1 VGLLD
6 ASLRNQTTRQSE
18 GKLFPMKQRLAIVL
32 LLALAPIATPQKSSH
47 TLIAV
52 VAHADDALTFAPLL
66 AHYSRQGAKVYLV
79 EVASEATSGRLA
91 TPGGPHGPE
100 LTRIISDETRC
111 FCREL
116 GIEAPIFLKFEDSKL
131 GQVPR
136 PPWAYVAA
144 VKREIGRLFQ
154 QFRPDV
160 VITTGPEGIYGH
172 PDHRVVGAIVTELVQ
187 SGAEGAPAQLFYQG
201 FPKDRQSAW
210 HGEEPLSFVE
220 TRFLT
225 VRVPYTE
232 ADSTAFK
239 KAFACY
245 KSQFRSEEIESYS
258 KELEG
263 IWRGRIDMR
272 PWFGAVSGDDIFELK
287 AQ

>member
-1 VGLLD
+1 
-6 ASLRNQTTRQSE
+6 
-18 GKLFPMKQRLAIVL
+18 ML
-32 LLALAPIATPQKSSH
+32 LLAFAPIATPQKSSH
-47 TLIAV
+47 TIIAV

-79 EVASEATSGRLA
+79 VVASEQTPTSGRPA

-100 LTRIISDETRC
+100 LTRIRSDETRC
-111 FCREL
+111 ACREL
-116 GIEAPIFLKFEDSKL
+116 GIEPPIFLKFEDTKL

-136 PPWAYVAA
+136 PPWRYVAEI
-144 VKREIGRLFQ
+144 KREIGKIFQ

-160 VITTGPEGIYGH
+160 VITTGPEGTYGH
-172 PDHRVVGAIVTELVQ
+172 PDHRVVAAVVTELVQ
-187 SGAEGAPAQLFYQG
+187 SGAEGAPVQLLYQG

-210 HGEEPLSFVE
+210 HGEEPISFVE

-225 VRVPYTE
+225 VRVPYSE
-232 ADSTAFK
+232 ADGTAFK

-258 KELEG
+258 KQLEDMWG
-263 IWRGRIDMR
+263 GRIYLR
-272 PWFGAVSGDDIFELK
+272 PWFGAESGDDVFTLK
-287 AQ
+287 GH